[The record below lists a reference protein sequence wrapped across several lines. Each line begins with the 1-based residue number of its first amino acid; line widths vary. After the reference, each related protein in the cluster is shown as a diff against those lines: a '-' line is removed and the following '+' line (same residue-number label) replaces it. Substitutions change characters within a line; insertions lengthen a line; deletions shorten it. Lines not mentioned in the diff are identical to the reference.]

1 LSAYG
6 IARYGHDLPT
16 REVRTTSA
24 LVLIAVAL
32 WVLVLQARP
41 FNWWKTLLV
50 ASMVGAVILI
60 LVVPAFRDFY
70 AVQLPPAEVLGEAA
84 IVAGVAI
91 VLLEVG
97 WRFSRVIGSRR
108 NFGDVADD
116 RPADEEELA
125 RATPSA

>member
-1 LSAYG
+1 M
-6 IARYGHDLPT
+6 
-16 REVRTTSA
+16 
-24 LVLIAVAL
+24 LIAVAL

-108 NFGDVADD
+108 NFGDVVDD